1 MQCVAR
7 GWRLPP
13 VPSSRCTAAAAAA
26 AAAAFAAVVATV
38 VALAFTDTVA
48 RAGGGRLNRRGG
60 PL

>member
-1 MQCVAR
+1 MQCAAR

-13 VPSSRCTAAAAAA
+13 VPSSRCTAAAAA